1 MKRSYLGLSTEKD
14 HGYTYVVVAS
24 SVTGWNYLELFEN
37 HVSRAFSSCN
47 FELYFNRNQA
57 LWSGLF
63 FGLQVCAM
71 LLTGQWKQSIV
82 LGFSNFRKKLLKIF
96 QKFRNSKNQNQDLP
110 FNTAATHQIMM
121 TCVRYATTIATTGLL
136 RVWGSN
142 CVTFQAPNSTKHIF
156 VVYINRMTARQ
167 LTTISSVAG

>member
-82 LGFSNFRKKLLKIF
+82 LGF
-96 QKFRNSKNQNQDLP
+96 
-110 FNTAATHQIMM
+110 
-121 TCVRYATTIATTGLL
+121 L
-136 RVWGSN
+136 RVPLSLKFDFRLPSSGSRPPPLDSPYFKTPSPGVGTFDSILTLKLQLN
-142 CVTFQAPNSTKHIF
+142 SYFWYGASSWLIFDHWRLNFDIIWPLVTLIGTQG
-156 VVYINRMTARQ
+156 
-167 LTTISSVAG
+167 TIWW